1 MLAVMAWASRCV
13 LTVEEAREARR
24 ARDIFDTD
32 EGSQFTAQGFMD
44 CREVPGVRISMEG
57 RGRCTV
63 NMFIERLWRSKKRE
77 SAQWRELADRL
88 AARKLVGQW
97 TAFKNFEWSHSSPGG
112 RAPWGALQVSGGET
126 GRRACDQREAA
137 GAGSRP
143 GKASSERSA
152 ATASGFGWAGA

>member
-1 MLAVMAWASRCV
+1 MPLRQEFLCLVAVMDWASRCV

-24 ARDIFDTD
+24 AREIFDTD
-32 EGSQFTAQGFMD
+32 EGGQFTAQGFMD
-44 CREVPGVRISMEG
+44 CREGPGVRISMDG
-57 RGRCTV
+57 RGRCTD
-63 NMFIERLWRSKKRE
+63 NMFI
-77 SAQWRELADRL
+77 DRF

-97 TAFKNFEWSHSSPGG
+97 TAFENFDWRHSSPGG
-112 RAPWGALQVSGGET
+112 RTPWGALQVSRGEAE
-126 GRRACDQREAA
+126 RRACDQRQAA